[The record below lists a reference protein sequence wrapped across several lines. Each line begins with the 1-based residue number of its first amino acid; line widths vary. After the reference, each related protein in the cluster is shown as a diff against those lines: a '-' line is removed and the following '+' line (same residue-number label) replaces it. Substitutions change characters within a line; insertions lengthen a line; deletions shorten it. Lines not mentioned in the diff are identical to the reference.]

1 LLRGASISV
10 VTNYDV
16 LYGFCVM
23 YDLIIIGGG
32 PSGSAAGRIAGQS
45 GLKTLLLEKEKIPR
59 DKLCGGALSGRALS
73 YLDFEISD
81 AIREKEISGMRVC
94 FAGRSIETNK
104 GYWMATTV
112 TRRHFDNYLLEKA
125 REAGTDVKIG
135 EKVIDF
141 REGADHVE
149 VITGSGSCRSRFVL
163 ITEGAQ
169 GKLKDRIRRRDTKR
183 EYGISMVANVKADNE
198 EIDVRLPALLEIH
211 LGIVHMGYGWIF
223 PHDGYYSVGIWGP
236 AAYITD
242 SRRVMKNFLRDNGF
256 NGEYSLKGHVTSM
269 GGIKRTLVGS
279 RVALAGDAAGFVD
292 PFSGEGIAFAIRSGQ
307 IAAEVIAEILL
318 RGNDDSHLKEYEKRC
333 YREFGHTFKYA
344 LLSSRI
350 MNRFPRIFF
359 NILTRNSEALDQFLE
374 IPNLKRQYL
383 SYLGWI
389 IPRIP
394 RLIV

>member
-1 LLRGASISV
+1 
-10 VTNYDV
+10 
-16 LYGFCVM
+16 M

-32 PSGSAAGRIAGQS
+32 PSGSAAGRMAGQS

-81 AIREKEISGMRVC
+81 AIHEKEISGMRVC
-94 FAGRSIETNK
+94 FAGRSIETDK
-104 GYWMATTV
+104 GHRMATTV
-112 TRRHFDNYLLEKA
+112 TRRHFDNYLLDKA
-125 REAGTDVKIG
+125 REAGADVRIG
-135 EKVIDF
+135 EKALDF

-149 VITGSGSCRSRFVL
+149 VITCKGSYRSQFVL

-183 EYGISMVANVKADNE
+183 EYGISMVATVEADNA
-198 EIDVRLPALLEIH
+198 EIDARLPALLEIH

-242 SRRVMKNFLRDNGF
+242 PRRVMKRFLRDNGF
-256 NGEYSLKGHVTSM
+256 SGEYSLKGHVMSM

-279 RVALAGDAAGFVD
+279 RVVLGGDAAGFAD
-292 PFSGEGIAFAIRSGQ
+292 PFSGEGIAFAVRSGQ
-307 IAAEVIAEILL
+307 IAAEVIADILL
-318 RGNDDSHLKEYEKRC
+318 RRNEESHLKEYEKRC

-344 LLSSRI
+344 LSSSKI

-359 NILTRNSEALDQFLE
+359 NILTRDSEAFDQFLE
-374 IPNLKRQYL
+374 IPNLKKQYL

-389 IPRIP
+389 IHRIP
-394 RLIV
+394 RLIIN